1 MTNPPTVLSVQS
13 WVATG
18 HVGNAAAQ
26 FALQRLG
33 FEVCA
38 LPTTLLSNHPG
49 HPTHTGQATDPA
61 LLAALVDGVAA
72 RGILA
77 RAAALLTG
85 YLATEAN
92 AAIALDLPARMQATA
107 LYCCD
112 PVLGDDGRLY
122 VAPAIAALLAARAL
136 PRADILTPN
145 QFELGLLADTLP
157 TSLPAAR
164 AAAAALSARMRP
176 GGPRLVLVSSLVT
189 EQTPPGMLDLLL
201 HGPDGDLLL
210 RRPRLDGHFS
220 GAGDLLAALFL
231 GRLLAGLPPP
241 DALAKAVGAVECVL
255 AATRATGADEL
266 ALIAAQHALADPPA
280 LPAPH
285 RLP

>member
-1 MTNPPTVLSVQS
+1 MTNPPTIISVQS

-18 HVGNAAAQ
+18 HVGNSVAQ

-49 HPTHTGQATDPA
+49 HGHHTGQATDPT
-61 LLAALVDGVAA
+61 LLAALVEGVAA

-77 RAAALLTG
+77 GAAALLTG

-92 AAIALDLPARMQATA
+92 AAIALDLPVRILAAT

-122 VAPAIAALLAARAL
+122 VAPGIVGLLAARAL

-145 QFELGLLADTLP
+145 QFELGLLAGTHP
-157 TSLPAAR
+157 RSLPAAR
-164 AAAAALSARMRP
+164 AAAAGLSARMRP
-176 GGPRLVLVSSLVT
+176 DGPRLVLVTSLVT
-189 EQTPPGMLDLLL
+189 DATPPSMIDLLL
-201 HGPDGDLLL
+201 HGPGGDFLL
-210 RRPRLDGHFS
+210 RRPRLARHFS

-231 GRLLAGLPPP
+231 GRLLGGLAPPG
-241 DALAKAVGAVECVL
+241 ALAMSVSAVEAVL
-255 AATRATGADEL
+255 AATGADEL
-266 ALIAAQHALADPPA
+266 ALIAAQDALARPPP
-280 LPAPH
+280 LPAPAA
-285 RLP
+285 LA